1 MAEKLT
7 TIDQLK
13 KLALR
18 TKADS
23 AARISELA
31 EMIVAGLEDAQIGFT
46 VTLPAANWSGRAQT
60 VQHESFPNILKMSTF
75 YQKNLPSNFQ
85 SDFRKIYAI
94 WLGCFSNHNR
104 QHRTKCDAG
113 GEKFEFHKLPKLV
126 HM

>member
-7 TIDQLK
+7 TIEQLK

-31 EMIVAGLEDAQIGFT
+31 EMIAAGLEDSQIGFA

-60 VQHESFPNILKMSTF
+60 VQHESFLADSS
-75 YQKNLPSNFQ
+75 Y
-85 SDFRKIYAI
+85 
-94 WLGCFSNHNR
+94 
-104 QHRTKCDAG
+104 
-113 GEKFEFHKLPKLV
+113 
-126 HM
+126 

>member
-31 EMIVAGLEDAQIGFT
+31 EMIAAGLEDAQIGFT

-60 VQHESFPNILKMSTF
+60 VQHESFLADSSILSAATPTAS
-75 YQKNLPSNFQ
+75 LSAVTPASE
-85 SDFRKIYAI
+85 
-94 WLGCFSNHNR
+94 
-104 QHRTKCDAG
+104 RTT
-113 GEKFEFHKLPKLV
+113 L
-126 HM
+126 

>member
-31 EMIVAGLEDAQIGFT
+31 EMIAAGLEDAQIGFT
-46 VTLPAANWSGRAQT
+46 VTLPEIGRAH
-60 VQHESFPNILKMSTF
+60 V
-75 YQKNLPSNFQ
+75 
-85 SDFRKIYAI
+85 
-94 WLGCFSNHNR
+94 
-104 QHRTKCDAG
+104 
-113 GEKFEFHKLPKLV
+113 
-126 HM
+126 

>member
-23 AARISELA
+23 AARVSELA
-31 EMIVAGLEDAQIGFT
+31 EMIAAGLEDAQIGFT

-60 VQHESFPNILKMSTF
+60 VQ
-75 YQKNLPSNFQ
+75 
-85 SDFRKIYAI
+85 
-94 WLGCFSNHNR
+94 GNR
-104 QHRTKCDAG
+104 GGRDHCIPAPQHC
-113 GEKFEFHKLPKLV
+113 
-126 HM
+126 